1 MDDNLSTKSSESSIT
16 TSGEYEIVT
25 DSNVASPTEPVNRRV
40 ISQEL
45 KTPPEEVKKPPTSL
59 SALALS
65 SPEGGGDRSPTL
77 DMAHNRN
84 LSDMEHE
91 MTDALRDLE
100 LERGVGEY
108 NRAK

>member
-25 DSNVASPTEPVNRRV
+25 DSNVA
-40 ISQEL
+40 
-45 KTPPEEVKKPPTSL
+45 TPLEQVAPPQTVAAVAEKVSESL
-59 SALALS
+59 SALSLS
-65 SPEGGGDRSPTL
+65 PVGAGGDRSPTL

-84 LSDMEHE
+84 LSDIKHE

-100 LERGVGEY
+100 LERSGVAATVGE
-108 NRAK
+108 

>member
-25 DSNVASPTEPVNRRV
+25 DSNVA
-40 ISQEL
+40 
-45 KTPPEEVKKPPTSL
+45 TPLEQVANSPPTSAAAAAATVATKVTESL

-65 SPEGGGDRSPTL
+65 PLGAGGDLSPTL

-84 LSDMEHE
+84 LSDIKHE

-100 LERGVGEY
+100 LERNSGGGE
-108 NRAK
+108 

>member
-25 DSNVASPTEPVNRRV
+25 DSNVA
-40 ISQEL
+40 
-45 KTPPEEVKKPPTSL
+45 TPLEQVASPPTSTGTVATKVTESL

-65 SPEGGGDRSPTL
+65 PLGAGGDLSPTL

-84 LSDMEHE
+84 LSDIKHE

-100 LERGVGEY
+100 LERNGGGGGE
-108 NRAK
+108 

>member
-25 DSNVASPTEPVNRRV
+25 DSNVA
-40 ISQEL
+40 
-45 KTPPEEVKKPPTSL
+45 TPLEQVAPPPTVAAKVTESL
-59 SALALS
+59 SALSLS
-65 SPEGGGDRSPTL
+65 PLGAGGDRSPTL

-84 LSDMEHE
+84 LSDIKHE

-100 LERGVGEY
+100 LERNGVAATVAGE
-108 NRAK
+108 

>member
-25 DSNVASPTEPVNRRV
+25 DSNVASPMEQVKQVVN
-40 ISQEL
+40 QEG
-45 KTPPEEVKKPPTSL
+45 TQPEVGGKPPTSL

-65 SPEGGGDRSPTL
+65 SPEAGGDRSPTL

-84 LSDMEHE
+84 LSDMQHE
-91 MTDALRDLE
+91 MTDALKDLE
-100 LERGVGEY
+100 LERGVGE
-108 NRAK
+108 

>member
-25 DSNVASPTEPVNRRV
+25 DSNVATPLEQVA
-40 ISQEL
+40 IS
-45 KTPPEEVKKPPTSL
+45 PPTSAAGVAAATVATKVTESL

-65 SPEGGGDRSPTL
+65 PLGAGGDLSPTL

-84 LSDMEHE
+84 LSDIKHE

-100 LERGVGEY
+100 LERNSGGGE
-108 NRAK
+108 

>member
-25 DSNVASPTEPVNRRV
+25 DSNVA
-40 ISQEL
+40 
-45 KTPPEEVKKPPTSL
+45 TPLEQVATSPPTSAATVSATKVTESL

-65 SPEGGGDRSPTL
+65 PLAAGGDLSPTL

-84 LSDMEHE
+84 LSDIKHE

-100 LERGVGEY
+100 LERNSGGGE
-108 NRAK
+108 